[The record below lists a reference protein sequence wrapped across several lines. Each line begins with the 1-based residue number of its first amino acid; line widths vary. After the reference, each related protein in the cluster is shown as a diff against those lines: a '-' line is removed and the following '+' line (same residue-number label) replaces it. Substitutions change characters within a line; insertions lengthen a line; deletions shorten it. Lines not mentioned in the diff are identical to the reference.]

1 MELECVGKPSH
12 LCHSTFSVS
21 DSFRT
26 PLLSFYSVRLR
37 AQASTAHSFGVFS
50 QLSTS
55 PSHQLTLHR
64 QALCDPVLF
73 DLVTV
78 AILETT
84 STPLPRP

>member
-1 MELECVGKPSH
+1 MLENLVTFAIKLSVCLTPSELPFFPFIRSGSEP
-12 LCHSTFSVS
+12 
-21 DSFRT
+21 
-26 PLLSFYSVRLR
+26 RL
-37 AQASTAHSFGVFS
+37 ALPTVLVFS